1 MYSPKLRGE
10 RAVGSCPRIMYQATS
25 STCPGEWFHVHSKYT
40 YNQSIYTDTYTY
52 KHRHTQHT
60 HIMWCVCIYF
70 LTQPLSLSLPDLRSG
85 VTLDHRLTETEGY
98 YSLLQDQVQDMN
110 KSLNSSEEAK
120 QLQETS
126 KAMLEALRQCI
137 DIMKDSQL
145 TDQVC
150 E

>member
-1 MYSPKLRGE
+1 MS
-10 RAVGSCPRIMYQATS
+10 
-25 STCPGEWFHVHSKYT
+25 
-40 YNQSIYTDTYTY
+40 
-52 KHRHTQHT
+52 
-60 HIMWCVCIYF
+60 
-70 LTQPLSLSLPDLRSG
+70 
-85 VTLDHRLTETEGY
+85 
-98 YSLLQDQVQDMN
+98 

-150 E
+150 VWREKDGEREKEREGERESLGVYRVLVTTCKSFPSLGKLSVFVNIMFSVSPLCVHVASKDSVSDRGAPLVRPNQSCGFV

>member
-1 MYSPKLRGE
+1 MS
-10 RAVGSCPRIMYQATS
+10 
-25 STCPGEWFHVHSKYT
+25 
-40 YNQSIYTDTYTY
+40 
-52 KHRHTQHT
+52 
-60 HIMWCVCIYF
+60 
-70 LTQPLSLSLPDLRSG
+70 
-85 VTLDHRLTETEGY
+85 
-98 YSLLQDQVQDMN
+98 

-150 E
+150 MCEEGRMERERKRERERERVWVCIEY